1 MTQKIITKPIF
12 KKSFFSLMQAFTNIS
27 IFFYR
32 IPFQEFRQRYELL
45 TPNVIPK
52 GFMDGKKACENMIT
66 ALELDR
72 NLYRIGQ
79 SKIFFRTG
87 VLAHLEEERD
97 LRITDLVV
105 KFQAYCRGLLAR
117 RCVNHVSHWFID

>member
-1 MTQKIITKPIF
+1 MEGIRICRQGFP
-12 KKSFFSLMQAFTNIS
+12 N
-27 IFFYR
+27 R

-117 RCVNHVSHWFID
+117 RYVFFIICLHLETDFRKSTEY